1 MRDGRGWH
9 NDPYRHSLAAR
20 GIKTRPPSYGKFSE
34 TMLMMEGRIPGM
46 SASQMKECESYWIYG
61 QGIKDAISHV
71 SRLEEDLDH
80 GFTGYAIQA
89 IEGMSGF
96 EASEA
101 YESRNQRRS
110 LSRDVL
116 VTMFNDINNSG
127 IARDEGLA
135 TARVVSFRMDW
146 GAYNEGFQEGLHD
159 KMLSDD
165 MIEWFS
171 DEIHF
176 RLEEKLTRRG

>member
-1 MRDGRGWH
+1 MGKGWH

-20 GIKTRPPSYGKFSE
+20 GIKTKPPSYGRFSE
-34 TMLMMEGRIPGM
+34 TVLMIEGRVSGM
-46 SASQMKECESYWIYG
+46 TDSEMSECESYWTYEEG
-61 QGIKDAISHV
+61 VTDAVSYV
-71 SRLEEDLDH
+71 SRLEDDVDH
-80 GFTGYAIQA
+80 GFTEYAIQA
-89 IEGMSGF
+89 VEGLSGF

-101 YESRNQRRS
+101 YENKNQRRR

-116 VTMFNDINNSG
+116 VTMFNDINLSR

-135 TARVVSFRMDW
+135 TARVVSFPMDW
-146 GAYNEGFQEGLHD
+146 DAYNEGFQEGLHD

-165 MIEWFS
+165 MINWFA